1 VYCDGEAFI
10 VIDISMLVEDMVLF
24 MDPELEGVAIVIFI
38 MLVVVEVWVPEYE
51 VCTAGSLPMDDI
63 ILSRMVLIVGMVL
76 LISAIGID
84 DVAAGA
90 TEDTPAAPQRVLANA

>member
-1 VYCDGEAFI
+1 VYCGGEVLI
-10 VIDISMLVEDMVLF
+10 VIDISMLVEDMLIF
-24 MDPELEGVAIVIFI
+24 MDAELEGVAIVIFI

-51 VCTAGSLPMDDI
+51 VCTAGSLPTDDI
-63 ILSRMVLIVGMVL
+63 VRSGMVLIVGMVL